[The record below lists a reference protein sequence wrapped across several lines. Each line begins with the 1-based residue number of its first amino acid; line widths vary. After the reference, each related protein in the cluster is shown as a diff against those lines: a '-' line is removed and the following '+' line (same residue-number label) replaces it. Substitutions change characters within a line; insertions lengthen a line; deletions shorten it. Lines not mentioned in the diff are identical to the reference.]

1 MPKPE
6 RFETLVLGSGTG
18 GKLVAWH
25 MAGGGRRT
33 AVVERKWIGG
43 SCPNIACMP
52 SKNEISSARV
62 AHLVRHAAKFGWTIN
77 PGAIDMAV
85 VRKRKRDMV
94 EAQVAAHLKN
104 YEASGAELVMGSA
117 HFVAPKTLEVSLN
130 DGATR
135 VLAGDQVFINV
146 GTHAAIPDIPGLSSV
161 RPLTNIEA
169 LELDYLPDHLIVL
182 GGGYVGLEMA
192 QAYRRFGSRVTVI
205 ERGPQLMGRE
215 DRDVADEIE
224 RILEGEGLEL
234 LVGAEILNVRGRSGE
249 DVSLVVRTKS
259 GERTL
264 VGSDILVAAGRIPNT
279 AGIGLDQAGVAL
291 DSQGFIRVNER
302 LETSAPGVWALGEC
316 AGSPQF
322 THVSEDDFRIVSDNL
337 AGGRRS
343 ARGRLIPY
351 CMFTDPQLAH
361 VGLSEGEAQ
370 RQSVAV
376 RVAKIPTAAVF
387 RAQAI
392 GEMQGFMKLLVGAKD
407 DRILGFTMIG
417 SEAGEVMAVMQTAM
431 LAGMP
436 YTALREAIFAH
447 PTMAEGLG
455 ALLASVPQAAR
466 QAVPH
471 RASA

>member
-1 MPKPE
+1 MAQPE
-6 RFETLVLGSGTG
+6 RFEVLVLGSGTG

-25 MAGGGRRT
+25 MAKAGLRT

-62 AHLVRHAAKFGWTIN
+62 AHLVRHAAEYGWTLS

-94 EAQVAAHLKN
+94 EAQVAAHLRN
-104 YEASGAELVMGSA
+104 YKASGAVLIMGSA
-117 HFVAPKTLEVSLN
+117 RFVAPKMLEVSLN
-130 DGATR
+130 DGGTR

-146 GTHAAIPDIPGLSSV
+146 GTHAAIPDVPGLGSV

-169 LELDYLPDHLIVL
+169 LELDYLPAHLIVL
-182 GGGYVGLEMA
+182 GGGYVGLELA
-192 QAYRRFGSRVTVI
+192 QAYRRFGSCVTVI
-205 ERGPQLMGRE
+205 ERGPQLMARE
-215 DRDVADEIE
+215 DRDVADEIQ
-224 RILEGEGLEL
+224 RILSDEGIDFL
-234 LVGAEILNVRGRSGE
+234 LSTEVIEVRGKSG
-249 DVSLVVRTKS
+249 DKVNLVVRTDS
-259 GERTL
+259 GEQTIEA
-264 VGSDILVAAGRIPNT
+264 SDILVAAGRAPNT
-279 AGIGLDQAGVAL
+279 AAIGLEEAGVAL
-291 DSQGFIRVNER
+291 DSQGYIRVNER
-302 LETSAPGVWALGEC
+302 LETSAPGVWAIGEC

-322 THVSEDDFRIVSDNL
+322 THVSEDDFRIIRDNL

-343 ARGRLIPY
+343 ARGRLVPY
-351 CMFTDPQLAH
+351 CMFTDPQFAH

-376 RVAKIPTAAVF
+376 RVAKIPMAAVL

-392 GEMQGFMKLLVGAKD
+392 GEMQGFMKILVGAKD

-417 SEAGEVMAVMQTAM
+417 SEAGEVMAVVQTAM

-436 YTALREAIFAH
+436 YSTLRDAILAH

-455 ALLASVPQAAR
+455 VLLANVPQVAR